1 MDGQET
7 VHWFINDPVSTI
19 SRPVKE
25 LKSFEKQLIKKG
37 ETKTF
42 TFNVDLEKDLGFVN
56 ENGQQFL
63 EAGDYYIIVKDKK
76 VKIELID

>member
-7 VHWFINDPVSTI
+7 IHWFICDPVSTI

-25 LKSFEKQLIKKG
+25 LKHFEKQLIKTG

-42 TFNVDLEKDLGFVN
+42 RFDINLEKDLGFIN
-56 ENGQQFL
+56 EKGDRFL
-63 EAGDYYIIVKDKK
+63 EAGDYYIMVKDKK
-76 VKIELID
+76 VIVEVVD